1 MEGVP
6 PNRARPPDQ
15 PIGVSRHFEASRLA
29 DQLIGGAYQRIVSQ
43 LDPVTVT
50 CHSSAAAIKRR
61 PQTTTLLPSAVG
73 A

>member
-6 PNRARPPDQ
+6 PKHARPPDQ
-15 PIGVSRHFEASRLA
+15 SIGVSRRFEASRLA

-43 LDPVTVT
+43 LGPVTYRCQKERPAT
-50 CHSSAAAIKRR
+50 KRR
-61 PQTTTLLPSAVG
+61 SQRTTPRTSAVG

>member
-6 PNRARPPDQ
+6 PNRVRPPDQ
-15 PIGVSRHFEASRLA
+15 AIAVSRHFEASRLA

-43 LDPVTVT
+43 LENVTTV
-50 CHSSAAAIKRR
+50 CHSASAAQKRR
-61 PQTTTLLPSAVG
+61 LQSTTLRTSARG